1 MIKNSFIIKEC
12 SMKEKNN
19 SIIDPCGEEGVI
31 IENIIVTH
39 NESTF

>member
-12 SMKEKNN
+12 SMKEKDN

-31 IENIIVTH
+31 IEDIIVD
-39 NESTF
+39 